1 MCKSLFPQYLAK
13 CQSLGNRNVVNFA
26 CLDSQNGNFGQ
37 LCSSI
42 FSILILAASVGLP
55 KFIVPNLPDLAIKTR
70 RTSGDWLSQVST
82 LYLKGARQRTETVI
96 EKMPG
101 ADATHWVLIQQCD
114 EKRIFNLNE
123 RDKLYASS
131 EIQDWSERFRKAR
144 PLNLTQTSGA
154 EVIMTID
161 SVDTGER
168 RQFEHYTARHVRV
181 KILVEPGPGA
191 STPASVEET
200 DGWYIDLPGFGC
212 QEQASSGF
220 GFARLSVSTG
230 NRQDRL
236 QIKSLGKAPRGYPIE
251 ETSVITEAGKRTI
264 SKVELLEIS
273 EAPLN
278 PSIFELPV
286 GYRQALQT
294 GNGGADLTKPD
305 TISNRAE
312 YYWTRLT
319 FWVRGLFR

>member
-1 MCKSLFPQYLAK
+1 MGTL
-13 CQSLGNRNVVNFA
+13 VT
-26 CLDSQNGNFGQ
+26 

-42 FSILILAASVGLP
+42 FSILILAASVGFP

-82 LYLKGARQRTETVI
+82 LYLKGARQRTETVV
-96 EKMPG
+96 EKMAG
-101 ADATHWVLIQQCD
+101 ADASHWVLIQQCD
-114 EKRIFNLNE
+114 KKRIFNLNE
-123 RDKLYASS
+123 RDKIYASS
-131 EIQDWSERFRKAR
+131 EIQDWSERLKKAR
-144 PLNLTQTSGA
+144 PVSLAPASGA

-161 SVDTGER
+161 SIDTGER
-168 RQFEHYTARHVRV
+168 RQFEHYTARHVKV
-181 KILVEPGPGA
+181 KIQFDPSPGA

-220 GFARLSVSTG
+220 SFARLSVSTG

-251 ETSVITEAGKRTI
+251 ETSVITERGNKTI

-278 PSIFELPV
+278 PSIFELPA
-286 GYRQALQT
+286 GYRRALQT

-305 TISNRAE
+305 TISNRAQ

-319 FWVRGLFR
+319 FWVRSLFR

>member
-1 MCKSLFPQYLAK
+1 MGTL
-13 CQSLGNRNVVNFA
+13 VT
-26 CLDSQNGNFGQ
+26 
-37 LCSSI
+37 LCSST
-42 FSILILAASVGLP
+42 FSVLILAASVGLP

-70 RTSGDWLSQVST
+70 RTSGDWLSQVDT
-82 LYLKGARQRTETVI
+82 LYLKGARERTEIVT
-96 EKMPG
+96 EKPAR
-101 ADATHWVLIQQCD
+101 ADAMKLVLIRQCD
-114 EKRIFNLNE
+114 KKRVFHLNE
-123 RDKLYASS
+123 HDKIYASS
-131 EIQDWSERFRKAR
+131 EIEDWSERLRKAR
-144 PLNLTQTSGA
+144 PVSLTQTSGA
-154 EVIMTID
+154 EVMMTID
-161 SVDTGER
+161 SIDTGER

-181 KILVEPGPGA
+181 KIRFEPSPGA

-220 GFARLSVSTG
+220 ARLSASSG

-236 QIKSLGKAPRGYPIE
+236 QIKWLGKAPRGYPIE
-251 ETSVITEAGKRTI
+251 ETSLITEPGNKTI

-278 PSIFELPV
+278 PSIFELPA
-286 GYRQALQT
+286 GYRLALQT

-305 TISNRAE
+305 TISNRAQ